1 MAVGQDTQA
10 ERRRPARGSSATA
23 RAASGKKPNNGTVE
37 VSKQDLQT
45 LVDALRSARDGD
57 LDVRLPARKSGPMG
71 DVTKAFNQLA
81 ERREGLS
88 NELTRISRVIG
99 REGRM
104 TERMLLKGAKGSWAS
119 AADAV
124 NRLIEDLVRPT
135 NEVSR
140 VLDAVA
146 QGDLTQKMS
155 LKIEGR
161 PVRGE
166 FLRIGTTVNTMV
178 DQLSSFAA
186 EVTRVAREVGT
197 EGVLGGQARV
207 KDVSGIWRELTDNVN
222 FMANNLTTQVRN
234 IAEVTTAVAN
244 GDLSK
249 KITVDARG
257 EVLELKNTIN
267 TMVDQLSSF
276 ADEVTRVAREVG
288 TEGKLG
294 GQAVVKGVSGTWK
307 DLTDNVNFMATNLT
321 SQVRGIA
328 RVVTAVA
335 DGNLNQKFTIE
346 AKGEVAALAD
356 TINSMIDTLRL
367 FAAEVTRV
375 AKEVGTEGKLGGQA
389 EVEGVSGTWRGLTES
404 VNGMA
409 SNLTDQVRN
418 IADVTTAVAQGDL
431 SRKITVDAKGE
442 ILRLKNTINT
452 MVDQLSSFADEVT
465 RVAREV
471 GTEGQLGGQ
480 ANVKGVSGTWK
491 DLTDNVNFMA
501 TNLTTQVRGI
511 AKVVTAVANGDL
523 DQKFTI
529 EAKGEVA
536 QLADTINTMVD
547 TLRVFAEQV
556 TGVAREVGT
565 EGILGGQAEVPN
577 VAGTWKGLTDN
588 VNSMANNLTTQVRN
602 IAEVTTAVAR
612 GDLSRKI
619 TVQAKGEVA
628 ELAETIN
635 TMVDQLSSFAAEV
648 TRVAKEVGTE
658 GRLGGQADVKDVS
671 GTWRDLTDNVNTLA
685 DNLTNQVRNIAYV
698 TTAVAKGDLSRKIT
712 VDARGEIAELKDTIN
727 TMVDQL
733 SSFADEV
740 TRVAREVGT
749 AGILGG
755 QADVPGVSGTWKAL
769 TDNVNFMANNLTGQV
784 RNIAEVTTAVA
795 NGDLSKKITVDVKG
809 EVLELKNTI
818 NTMVDQ
824 LSAFAAEV
832 TRVAT
837 EVGTE
842 GRLGGLAEVE
852 DVSGTWRGLTESV
865 NGMASNL
872 TDQVR
877 NIAEVTTAVANGD
890 LSKKITVDARGEIL
904 ELKNTINTM
913 VDQLSSFADEVTR
926 VAREV
931 GTEGKLGGQAV
942 VKGVSGTWKD
952 LTDNVNTLA
961 DNLSTQVRNIA
972 EVTTAVATGDLSK
985 KITVDVKGEVLE
997 LKQTINTMVDQL
1009 SSFADEV
1016 TRVAREVGTE
1026 GILGGQANV
1035 KGVSGTWKDL
1045 TDNVNTLAD
1054 NLSSQVRNIAEV
1066 TTAVANGDLSKKITV
1081 EARGEVLELKDT
1093 VNTMVDQLRSFA
1105 AEVTRVA
1112 KEVGTEGR
1120 LGGQANVEGVSGT
1133 WKDLTDNVNTLADN
1147 LSNQV
1152 RNIAEVTTAV
1162 ATGDLTK
1169 KITVDVKGEVLA
1181 LKNTINTMVDQLSAF
1196 ADEVTRVAREVGT
1209 EGKLGA
1215 QANVKGVSGT
1225 WKDLTDN
1232 VNTLADNLTGQV
1244 RNIAEVTTAVAKGEL
1259 SKKIT
1264 VDARGEILELKNT
1277 INTMV
1282 DQLSS
1287 FAAEVTRVAKEV
1299 GTEGKLGVQA
1309 QVEGVSGVW
1318 KGLTDNV
1325 NQLAGTLTTQ
1335 LRAISEVSQAVTS
1348 GDLTR
1353 SIAVEAQGEVAELK
1367 DTINQMIENLAETT
1381 RTNEEQDWLNSNLAR
1396 FTGILQGLRDL
1407 ETVSRLVMSELTPLV
1422 GAQHGAFFMMEGT
1435 EADDQSLR
1443 LIASYG
1449 YKERKNVPNRF
1460 SPGEGLVGQ
1469 AALEQKPILLTEAP
1483 EDYIR
1488 VTSGLGE
1495 SAPVNLMVLPVLFE
1509 DQVMAVLEI
1518 ASFTRY
1524 TPNQQAFLEQLA
1536 ESIGVVLNT
1545 IIANLRTEELL
1556 QQSQG
1561 LTQELQ
1567 SQSEELQ
1574 AQQEELQQ
1582 SNKELE
1588 EQAASLT
1595 ASEELLQTQ
1604 QEELQQTNEELEEK
1618 AQQLEEQNRRIEI
1631 KNREIELARA
1641 ALEEKAEQLSLSS
1654 RYKSEFLANMSHEL
1668 RTPLN
1673 SLLILA
1679 KLLAENPDENLTEKQ
1694 IEFASTIY
1702 SAGSDLLD
1710 LINDILDLSK
1720 VEAGRMVVNVGDVS
1734 LAEVREFVERSFRP
1748 VAEDK
1753 SLEFEVEVHGANV
1766 PPALETDEQRLQQVL
1781 KNLLSN
1787 AFKFTD
1793 KGSVKLRVELAEGR
1807 QFASE
1812 ALSHAEGVLAFS
1824 VTDTGIGIPDDKLRL
1839 IFEAFQQADG
1849 TTSRR
1854 FGGTGLGLSI
1864 SREIA
1869 RLLGGEIRVE
1879 SAPGKGSTFTLF
1891 LPVTFPRHVE
1901 RPTPRK
1907 VEIDSVVFPRDD
1919 ENGGSPVTAPELDPS
1934 MLLPNE
1940 VHDDRDELAEGDR
1953 VVLIVEDDPDFAK
1966 TELEIARGR
1975 GFKGLV
1981 ALRGDS
1987 GLALAHEFK
1996 PDAIILDMQLPVM
2009 DGWTVL
2015 DHLKH
2020 HPGTRH
2026 IPVHI
2031 VSGADEKQNALKAGA
2046 VAFLEKPITKEGLE
2060 GAFGQIE
2067 RFIERDVRNLL
2078 VVEDDETQRNA
2089 VVELI
2094 GVGEDVEVTAVGSS
2108 EEALEAL
2115 ERMHFDCMVLDL
2127 KLPEMGGFDLLEKL
2141 KGDDR
2146 YSSIP
2151 VIVYT
2156 GKELTRREETKLK
2169 KFSDA
2174 IVVKDA
2180 SSPER
2185 LLDET
2190 SLFLHRVERKLPR
2203 EKRRMLEQLHSADE
2217 VFRGKKILIVDDDV
2231 RNVFALTSVLEAS
2244 GMEVVYAENGRDGIE
2259 TLKSEPGVD
2268 LVLMD
2273 IMMPELDGYETIQAV
2288 RRMDEFKQ
2296 LPIISLTAKAMKGD
2310 REKSIASGASDYI
2323 TKPVDTDQLLSLMR
2337 VWLYK

>member
-1 MAVGQDTQA
+1 VAARETQTRK
-10 ERRRPARGSSATA
+10 RRAAGRAPASSA
-23 RAASGKKPNNGTVE
+23 RAANGGTVE
-37 VSKQDLQT
+37 IRKKDLQE
-45 LVDALRSARDGD
+45 LLDALRSARDGEAG
-57 LDVRLPARKSGPMG
+57 VRLSAQKSGVMG
-71 DVTKAFNQLA
+71 DVAKAFNQLS
-81 ERREGLS
+81 EKREGLTD
-88 NELTRISRVIG
+88 ELGRVSKVIG

-104 TERMLLKGAKGSWAS
+104 TERARLKNVKGSWAES
-119 AADAV
+119 IVSV
-124 NRLIEDLVRPT
+124 NSMIDDLVRPT
-135 NEVSR
+135 IEVSR

-146 QGDLTQKMS
+146 EGDLSQKMS
-155 LKIEGR
+155 LKIEGQ

-197 EGVLGGQARV
+197 EGILGGQARV
-207 KDVSGIWRELTDNVN
+207 KGVSGIWRDLTDNVN
-222 FMANNLTTQVRN
+222 FMASNLTSQVRN

-249 KITVDARG
+249 KITVDVKG
-257 EVLELKNTIN
+257 EVRELKNTIN
-267 TMVDQLSSF
+267 TMVDQLRSF

-294 GQAVVKGVSGTWK
+294 GQATVKGVSGTWK

-321 SQVRGIA
+321 TQVRGIA

-356 TINSMIDTLRL
+356 TINSMIDTLRV
-367 FAAEVTRV
+367 FAEQVTTV
-375 AKEVGTEGKLGGQA
+375 ARQVGTEGKLGGQA
-389 EVEGVSGTWRGLTES
+389 EVPGVAGTWKALTDS

-409 SNLTDQVRN
+409 ANLTDQVRN
-418 IADVTTAVAQGDL
+418 IADVTTAVAKGDL
-431 SRKITVDAKGE
+431 SRKITVEVKGE
-442 ILRLKNTINT
+442 VLRLKNTINT

-465 RVAREV
+465 RVA
-471 GTEGQLGGQ
+471 
-480 ANVKGVSGTWK
+480 
-491 DLTDNVNFMA
+491 
-501 TNLTTQVRGI
+501 
-511 AKVVTAVANGDL
+511 
-523 DQKFTI
+523 
-529 EAKGEVA
+529 
-536 QLADTINTMVD
+536 
-547 TLRVFAEQV
+547 
-556 TGVAREVGT
+556 
-565 EGILGGQAEVPN
+565 
-577 VAGTWKGLTDN
+577 
-588 VNSMANNLTTQVRN
+588 
-602 IAEVTTAVAR
+602 
-612 GDLSRKI
+612 
-619 TVQAKGEVA
+619 
-628 ELAETIN
+628 
-635 TMVDQLSSFAAEV
+635 
-648 TRVAKEVGTE
+648 KEVGTE
-658 GRLGGQADVKDVS
+658 GRLGGQAEVKGVS
-671 GTWRDLTDNVNTLA
+671 GTWRELTNNVNQLA
-685 DNLTNQVRNIAYV
+685 DNLTNQVRNIADV
-698 TTAVAKGDLSRKIT
+698 TTAVAKGDLSRTIT
-712 VDARGEIAELKDTIN
+712 VDARGEILELKNTIN

-740 TRVAREVGT
+740 TRVAKEVGT
-749 AGILGG
+749 EGILGG

-769 TDNVNFMANNLTGQV
+769 TDNVNFMANNLTTQV

-809 EVLELKNTI
+809 EVLEVKNTI
-818 NTMVDQ
+818 NAMVDQ
-824 LSAFAAEV
+824 LSSFADEV

-842 GRLGGLAEVE
+842 GRLGGQAEVK
-852 DVSGTWRGLTESV
+852 DVSGTWRQLTQSV

-877 NIAEVTTAVANGD
+877 NIADVTTAVATGD
-890 LSKKITVDARGEIL
+890 LSKKITVEARGEIL

-931 GTEGKLGGQAV
+931 GTEGKLGGQAQ

-961 DNLSTQVRNIA
+961 GNLTSQVRNIA

-985 KITVDVKGEVLE
+985 KITVDVRGEILQ
-997 LKQTINTMVDQL
+997 LKNTINTMVDQL

-1026 GILGGQANV
+1026 GRLGGQAKV

-1045 TDNVNTLAD
+1045 TDNVNAMAD
-1054 NLSSQVRNIAEV
+1054 NLTDQVRNIADV
-1066 TTAVANGDLSKKITV
+1066 TTAVATGDLSKKITV
-1081 EARGEVLELKDT
+1081 DARGEVLELKET
-1093 VNTMVDQLRSFA
+1093 INTMVDQLRSFA

-1147 LSNQV
+1147 LTTQV

-1162 ATGDLTK
+1162 ANGDLSK
-1169 KITVDVKGEVLA
+1169 KITVTVKGEILE
-1181 LKNTINTMVDQLSAF
+1181 LKKTINTMVDQLSSF

-1209 EGKLGA
+1209 EGKLGGQA
-1215 QANVKGVSGT
+1215 QVKGVSGT

-1232 VNTLADNLTGQV
+1232 VNTLADNLTSQV

-1282 DQLSS
+1282 DQLST

-1299 GTEGKLGVQA
+1299 GGEGKLGVQA

-1335 LRAISEVSQAVTS
+1335 LRAISEVSTAVTQ

-1353 SIAVEAQGEVAELK
+1353 SIAVEAEGEVAELK
-1367 DTINQMIENLAETT
+1367 DTINQMITNLAETT
-1381 RTNEEQDWLNSNLAR
+1381 RTNQEQDWLNSNMAR
-1396 FTGILQGLRDL
+1396 FTGMLQGERDL
-1407 ETVSRLVMSELTPLV
+1407 ETVSRLIMSELTPLV
-1422 GAQHGAFFMMEGT
+1422 GAQHGAFFMMESPSG
-1435 EADDQSLR
+1435 EGDDFELR
-1443 LIASYG
+1443 LIATYG
-1449 YKERKNVPNRF
+1449 YKQRKNVPSRF
-1460 SPGEGLVGQ
+1460 KIGEALVGQ
-1469 AALEQKPILLTEAP
+1469 AALELKPILITQAP
-1483 EDYIR
+1483 DDYVRI
-1488 VTSGLGE
+1488 TSGLGE
-1495 SAPVNLMVLPVLFE
+1495 GNPVNVIVLPVLFE
-1509 DQVMAVLEI
+1509 DQVMAVVEL
-1518 ASFTRY
+1518 ASFQRF
-1524 TPNQQAFLEQLA
+1524 TPVQQGFLEQLS

-1545 IIANLRTEELL
+1545 ILANMRTEELL
-1556 QQSQG
+1556 VQSQD

-1588 EQAASLT
+1588 EQAASLK
-1595 ASEELLQTQ
+1595 ASEEMLQTQ

-1618 AQQLEEQNRRIEI
+1618 AQLLEQQNRRIEI

-1679 KLLAENPDENLTEKQ
+1679 RLLAENPDSNLNDKQ
-1694 IEFASTIY
+1694 IEFANTIY

-1720 VEAGRMVVNVGDVS
+1720 VEAGRMDVNVG
-1734 LAEVREFVERSFRP
+1734 EVKLSDLRDYVERSFKP

-1753 SLEFEVEVHGANV
+1753 NLAFEIEVHGANV
-1766 PPALETDEQRLQQVL
+1766 PPTIQTDEQRLQQIL

-1787 AFKFTD
+1787 AFKFTR
-1793 KGSVKLRVELAEGR
+1793 KGGVKLRVGLAEGR

-1812 ALSHAEGVLAFS
+1812 TLAHADAVIEFAVE
-1824 VTDTGIGIPDDKLRL
+1824 DTGVGIPHDKLRL

-1849 TTSRR
+1849 TTSRGY
-1854 FGGTGLGLSI
+1854 GGTGLGLSI

-1869 RLLGGEIRVE
+1869 RLLGGEIHVE
-1879 SAPGKGSTFTLF
+1879 SNVDKGSTFTLF
-1891 LPVTFPRHVE
+1891 LPATFKPAEHVQ
-1901 RPTPRK
+1901 RADRFQ
-1907 VEIDSVVFPRDD
+1907 DAVVFSRETVDGADTGP
-1919 ENGGSPVTAPELDPS
+1919 SPPPVPVAERPELDPAL
-1934 MLLPNE
+1934 LLPSD
-1940 VHDDRDELAEGDR
+1940 VRDDREEIQAGDR
-1953 VVLIVEDDPDFAK
+1953 VVLIVEDDAEFAR
-1966 TELEIARGR
+1966 TELDVARDR
-1975 GFKGLV
+1975 GFKGIV

-1996 PDAIILDMQLPVM
+1996 PDAIILDMKLPVM

-2020 HPGTRH
+2020 HPDTRH

-2031 VSGADEKQNALKAGA
+2031 VSAGDGKQNALRAGA
-2046 VAFLEKPITKEGLE
+2046 VAFLEKPISKANLE
-2060 GAFGQIE
+2060 ETFGEI
-2067 RFIERDVRNLL
+2067 RSFIDRDARRLL
-2078 VVEDDETQRNA
+2078 VVEDDEGQRKA

-2094 GVGEDVEVTAVGSS
+2094 GSGEDVEVTAVGSS

-2115 ERMHFDCMVLDL
+2115 ELQRYDCMVIDL
-2127 KLPEMGGFDLLEKL
+2127 KLPDTSGFDLLEKL
-2141 KGDDR
+2141 KEDEHF
-2146 YSSIP
+2146 STIP

-2156 GKELTRREETKLK
+2156 GKALTRREETKLR

-2190 SLFLHRVERKLPR
+2190 SLFLHRVERKLPK
-2203 EKRRMLEQLHSADE
+2203 EKRRMLEQLHSAED
-2217 VFRGKKILIVDDDV
+2217 VFKDRKILIVDDDV
-2231 RNVFALTSVLEAS
+2231 RNVFALTSVLETH
-2244 GMEVVYAENGRDGIE
+2244 GMEVIYAENGKDGIE
-2259 TLKSEPGVD
+2259 CLRRNPEVD

-2273 IMMPELDGYETIQAV
+2273 IMMPELDGYETTRAIRA
-2288 RRMDEFKQ
+2288 DEAFQQ

-2310 REKSIASGASDYI
+2310 REKAIASGASDYI